1 MAGCKIYLKKRKA
14 DWLSSLL
21 QSKFFG
27 SCVHH
32 QNNRKNEKNVFCIDC
47 GIAICRH
54 CLISHCVHRRLQIC
68 KYVYQYVVRVPDLQ
82 NHLDCCNIQ
91 TYKIN
96 GEKAVHLSPRPQSK
110 DSKPSTKLKFGGT
123 CEACG
128 RYIQDLPNRFCS
140 IACKVSMVPIEL
152 NNQGFRC
159 IDSESK
165 LKDIPWKKNH
175 NLETNTSEMESS
187 SISVAEST
195 EEIQA
200 WRVKTVLNP
209 KKLLH
214 KRKGIPHRSPLK

>member
-1 MAGCKIYLKKRKA
+1 MIWQISLIHKQ
-14 DWLSSLL
+14 SS
-21 QSKFFG
+21 
-27 SCVHH
+27 
-32 QNNRKNEKNVFCIDC
+32 NELNW
-47 GIAICRH
+47 H

-82 NHLDCCNIQ
+82 DHLDCCNIQ

-96 GEKAVHLSPRPQSK
+96 GEKAVHLCPRPQSK

-140 IACKVSMVPIEL
+140 IACKVSMVPMEL
-152 NNQGFRC
+152 NNQCCRF
-159 IDSESK
+159 IDSESN
-165 LKDIPWKKNH
+165 LKDIPWKENH
-175 NLETNTSEMESS
+175 NLEINTSEMESS

-195 EEIQA
+195 EEIKA
-200 WRVKTVLNP
+200 WRVKTILNP